1 MKFFENEINS
11 NLRKAVLFSKNDSS
25 SVVNKSAQFN
35 TPKRLSTPKTVFSSR
50 KKSMPV
56 NPSKLNITADE
67 EQIWK
72 PAVIADE
79 RASPRK

>member
-11 NLRKAVLFSKNDSS
+11 NLRKAVLLSNHSS
-25 SVVNKSAQFN
+25 SVVDKSAQFN